1 MAVISRDRRYGGPVD
16 LRDAGPAS
24 DTVRFFDPNLFVWN
38 PEEEKPQKLM
48 ITVRAKV
55 IYLFVGA
62 YNILRREAEGQG
74 LMDGDYFWV
83 DLGLAPS
90 AIAVKLSGKKGR
102 GFKVSPTAN
111 NAGNIFCARFIK
123 LLKEKAGFPA
133 GSQIKLEA
141 TWCETSK
148 MLVAKFGHAKG
159 GRRK

>member
-1 MAVISRDRRYGGPVD
+1 MAVLLRDRRFGGPVD

-90 AIAVKLSGKKGR
+90 ALAIRLSGQIGR
-102 GFKVSPTAN
+102 GFKVCPTSN
-111 NAGNIFCARFIK
+111 GAGNIACTGFIK
-123 LLKEKAGFPA
+123 YLKSSGKIPSASEV
-133 GSQIKLEA
+133 KLEVD
-141 TWCETSK
+141 WCEK
-148 MLVAKFGHAKG
+148 NRMLVAKFAPQRGVK
-159 GRRK
+159 K